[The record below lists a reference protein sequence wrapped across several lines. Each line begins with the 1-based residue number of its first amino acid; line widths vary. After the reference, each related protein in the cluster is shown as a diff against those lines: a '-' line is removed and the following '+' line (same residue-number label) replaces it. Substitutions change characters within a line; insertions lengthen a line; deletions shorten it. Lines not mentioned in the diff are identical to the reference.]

1 MVGTPVAGRLPNS
14 PILGDSDFV
23 KKMLAQSEEAL
34 ERKVALEAKGIG
46 IEDIAARVAQLLEM
60 TYDALWLPGKYQKQV
75 AARSLLCFWAV
86 NELGCSVTAIG
97 KKLGISAPA
106 VSKSVRRCD
115 YSRKRLYARVKLREK
130 GRPQNSPKL
139 DFVLGSSTE
148 FALVLIKSAI
158 E

>member
-1 MVGTPVAGRLPNS
+1 MPGAPPNS

-23 KKMLAQSEEAL
+23 KKVLVQSAEVL
-34 ERKVALEAKGIG
+34 ERKYALEAKGIG
-46 IEDIAARVAQLLEM
+46 IEDIAARVALLLGM
-60 TYDALWLPGKYQKQV
+60 TYEALWLPGKYQKQV
-75 AARSLLCFWAV
+75 AARSLLCSWAV

-130 GRPQNSPKL
+130 GRPQNSHERGYTL
-139 DFVLGSSTE
+139 E
-148 FALVLIKSAI
+148 
-158 E
+158 